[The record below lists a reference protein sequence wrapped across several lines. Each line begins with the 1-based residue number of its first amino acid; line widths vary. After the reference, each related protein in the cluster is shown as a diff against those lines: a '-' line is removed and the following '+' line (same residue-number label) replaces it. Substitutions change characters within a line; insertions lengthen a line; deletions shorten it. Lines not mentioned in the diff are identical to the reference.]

1 MATGAG
7 SRAGR
12 SGAGFEV
19 IPAIDLLGG
28 RVVRL
33 EQGRYDR
40 ATEYDP
46 DPAAAA
52 RRLAGAGAPRIH
64 VVDLEGA
71 RAGRPVQGAAVRRI
85 VEAAAGRPV
94 QLGGGLRHRAA
105 VEAAFDLG
113 VDRVVLGTAALR
125 DPDLVREVARAHPG
139 RVAVGIDARGGR
151 VAVSG
156 WLEDSEV
163 DAVELARCFE
173 GAGVAALIHTD
184 IARDGMGTGPNVEA
198 SRAIAR
204 AVGIPVIVSG
214 GVGSVA
220 DVVACARGHR
230 DGLAGV
236 IVGRAIYTGDVE
248 LGEAL
253 RAVRSALGEEPPCS

>member
-1 MATGAG
+1 MDGVPRDTGPVT
-7 SRAGR
+7 
-12 SGAGFEV
+12 GFEV
-19 IPAIDLLGG
+19 VPAIDLLGG

-40 ATEYDP
+40 ATEYDR
-46 DPAAAA
+46 DPAAVAGGFA
-52 RRLAGAGAPRIH
+52 RAGAPRIH

-71 RAGRPVQGAAVRRI
+71 RAGRPVQTVAVRRI
-85 VEAAAGRPV
+85 VEAAGERPV
-94 QLGGGLRHRAA
+94 QLGGGLRDRAA
-105 VEAAFDLG
+105 VEAALALG
-113 VDRVVLGTAALR
+113 VDRVVLGTVALR

-139 RVAVGIDARGGR
+139 RIAVGIDAREGR

-173 GAGVAALIHTD
+173 GAGVAVLIHTD
-184 IARDGMGTGPNVEA
+184 IARDGMRTGPNVEA
-198 SRAIAR
+198 SRALAR

-214 GVGSVA
+214 GVGRIEH
-220 DVVACARGHR
+220 VVAAARGHR

-236 IVGRAIYTGDVE
+236 IVGRALYTGDVD
-248 LGEAL
+248 LGAAL
-253 RAVRSALGEEPPCS
+253 RAVRAELGETEPCS